1 MLSKVWSEITDPF
14 PNFNGAAVEIWEGID
29 DLISDLEINVIT
41 YPCSIIWI
49 HSQWKYRDK

>member
-1 MLSKVWSEITDPF
+1 MLSKVWGEITDPF

-41 YPCSIIWI
+41 YPCNIIGI